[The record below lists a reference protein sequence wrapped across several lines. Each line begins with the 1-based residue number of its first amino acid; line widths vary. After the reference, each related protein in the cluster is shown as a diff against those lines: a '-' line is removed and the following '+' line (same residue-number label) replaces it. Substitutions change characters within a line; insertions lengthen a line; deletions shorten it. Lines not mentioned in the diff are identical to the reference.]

1 MTPEPR
7 VEQEEAQAPC
17 MAQAKGPESMVYQKD
32 LLEKEKQKQ
41 VVEPPGQKTWI
52 QCQDPEWVWR

>member
-1 MTPEPR
+1 
-7 VEQEEAQAPC
+7 